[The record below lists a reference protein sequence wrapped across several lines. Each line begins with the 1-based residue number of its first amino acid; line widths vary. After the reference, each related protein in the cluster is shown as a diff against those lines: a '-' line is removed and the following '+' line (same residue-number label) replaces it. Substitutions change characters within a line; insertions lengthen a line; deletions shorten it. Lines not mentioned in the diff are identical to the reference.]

1 MVQPKGWEGVKPYW
15 WCDTVETRAVQD
27 HLWHHLIHHPENG
40 IYIKGLEKG
49 RSESIEINTIAGSTL
64 VNINTNMQDID
75 LLLQT
80 VESIMLVMEDAVI
93 DLRTYTYRGEEHF
106 TKYNTYNLQYKWQQL
121 EKKSKHSEH

>member
-64 VNINTNMQDID
+64 VNINTNMRDRY
-75 LLLQT
+75 LLQQT
-80 VESIMLVMEDAVI
+80 TEAIRIIMDDAVI
-93 DLRTYTYRGEEHF
+93 DGRLYMFTREEYF
-106 TKYNTYNLQYKWQQL
+106 RQYNTYNLQYKWQQL
-121 EKKSKHSEH
+121 EKKSKHSVH